1 MLEALFTALGLV
13 LGGVATVVGLLH
25 DEKPSIPRK
34 VLFILASV
42 GVAVGLITTYVQYQ
56 DRKTADKAADDAR
69 QRLTAIQ
76 DKVGDLAQVD
86 GSVQTKMEDL
96 TMLDK
101 LGGGQYYVKNRLTLL
116 YPNAEANGLLWTSPA
131 PGSPTRYE
139 LRFGRNLTPS
149 SAEIFL
155 NLANQGLA
163 NGHALIRRER

>member
-1 MLEALFTALGLV
+1 
-13 LGGVATVVGLLH
+13 
-25 DEKPSIPRK
+25 
-34 VLFILASV
+34 
-42 GVAVGLITTYVQYQ
+42 
-56 DRKTADKAADDAR
+56 
-69 QRLTAIQ
+69 
-76 DKVGDLAQVD
+76 
-86 GSVQTKMEDL
+86 MEDL

-101 LGGGQYYVKNRLTLL
+101 LGGGQYYVVIDTFKKSSAPDDKDFASVKNRLTLL